1 MPLIQLP
8 GIQLVAMAKIPLAN
22 LVEGTPYLAG
32 KMEYRDSISLEGL
45 SMTTSSVRN
54 VEIKKHGQNS
64 QGIKTI
70 HRVFISVHIDA
81 LYQAAKCIQY

>member
-1 MPLIQLP
+1 LSSHNKLKGPIIHQQLDQDFFHMPLIQLP
-8 GIQLVAMAKIPLAN
+8 GIQLVAMAEIPLAN

-54 VEIKKHGQNS
+54 MEIKKART
-64 QGIKTI
+64 K
-70 HRVFISVHIDA
+70 
-81 LYQAAKCIQY
+81 